1 MASDPLRSRIKAL
14 AERTLKAAYRHF
26 FDSDDSNFLELVV
39 ERLNP
44 ARGEAEVPDPIIIRA
59 VQFVFSLMLH
69 QAFLLD
75 GTDEQERAFHAAQA
89 YLHPKLLY
97 RLRQDETLADDLTQE
112 ALIQVWSSIRR
123 QPLREP
129 GAFLSF
135 LLKTGLHLMY
145 RHFAKNK
152 KTLPEPPQQSEGPDA
167 PEPMATSLA
176 SVNDIRVVEVE
187 VERRMLL
194 NRLRAFLR
202 QCLEENEKYLRIIEE
217 HFLKGESFKELAQ
230 RWNCTAAILHLH
242 KFRAL
247 EKLRECL
254 QSLNLDIED
263 WLNSAS
269 GTT

>member
-1 MASDPLRSRIKAL
+1 
-14 AERTLKAAYRHF
+14 
-26 FDSDDSNFLELVV
+26 
-39 ERLNP
+39 
-44 ARGEAEVPDPIIIRA
+44 
-59 VQFVFSLMLH
+59 
-69 QAFLLD
+69 
-75 GTDEQERAFHAAQA
+75 
-89 YLHPKLLY
+89 
-97 RLRQDETLADDLTQE
+97 
-112 ALIQVWSSIRR
+112 
-123 QPLREP
+123 
-129 GAFLSF
+129 
-135 LLKTGLHLMY
+135 
-145 RHFAKNK
+145 
-152 KTLPEPPQQSEGPDA
+152 
-167 PEPMATSLA
+167 
-176 SVNDIRVVEVE
+176 
-187 VERRMLL
+187 MLL